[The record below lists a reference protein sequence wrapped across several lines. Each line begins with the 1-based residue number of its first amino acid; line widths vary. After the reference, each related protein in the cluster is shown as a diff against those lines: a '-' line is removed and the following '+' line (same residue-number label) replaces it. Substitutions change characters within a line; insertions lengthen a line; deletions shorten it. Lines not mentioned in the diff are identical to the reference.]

1 MKKQLSILIVLFLAS
16 ATITSINAQINGV
29 SKFDAAF
36 ESVKLQHS
44 TKLSEDDVLT
54 NIRKKFQKQFAN
66 AKLETWTKVE
76 NGYAIRFSAG
86 SIENLV
92 FYNAKANLTGQVRYY
107 KPDYLPF
114 DIRLQVENMY
124 YNYDILSV
132 QEVIVE
138 KSITYL
144 VSIAAKNEWKII
156 RVSEAGMDVYK
167 EYRTG

>member
-16 ATITSINAQINGV
+16 ATISINAQINGV

-54 NIRKKFQKQFAN
+54 IIRKKFQKQFAN

-107 KPDYLPF
+107 KPDYLPI
-114 DIRLQVENMY
+114 DIRVQVESMY

-138 KSITYL
+138 RSTTYL

-156 RVSEAGMDVYK
+156 RVSDAGMDVYK
-167 EYRTG
+167 QYHKG

>member
-1 MKKQLSILIVLFLAS
+1 MKKQLSILIVLFLAR
-16 ATITSINAQINGV
+16 ATISINAQINGV
-29 SKFDAAF
+29 SKFDGAF
-36 ESVKLQHS
+36 EPVSLQHS

-76 NGYAIRFSAG
+76 NGYAIRFSEG

-92 FYNAKANLTGQVRYY
+92 FYNAKADLTGQVRYY

-114 DIRLQVENMY
+114 DIRLQVESMY

-144 VSIAAKNEWKII
+144 VSIAARNEWKII
-156 RVSEAGMDVYK
+156 RVSDAGMDVYK
-167 EYRTG
+167 QYHKG

>member
-16 ATITSINAQINGV
+16 ATISINAQINGV
-29 SKFDAAF
+29 SKFDGAF
-36 ESVKLQHS
+36 EPVSLQHS

-107 KPDYLPF
+107 KPDYLPI
-114 DIRLQVENMY
+114 DIRVQVESMY
-124 YNYDILSV
+124 YNYDIL
-132 QEVIVE
+132 
-138 KSITYL
+138 
-144 VSIAAKNEWKII
+144 
-156 RVSEAGMDVYK
+156 
-167 EYRTG
+167 

>member
-16 ATITSINAQINGV
+16 ATISINAQINGV
-29 SKFDAAF
+29 SKFDGAF
-36 ESVKLQHS
+36 EPVSLQHS

-107 KPDYLPF
+107 KPDYLPI
-114 DIRLQVENMY
+114 DIRVQVESMY

-138 KSITYL
+138 RSTTYL

-156 RVSEAGMDVYK
+156 RVSDAGMDVYK
-167 EYRTG
+167 QYHKG